1 MKKIYQNKMGV
12 DFLHLEDRLPNVHR
26 IASLFDNIPQPNTTL
41 LVAYFFL
48 RFVSGLFLGAT

>member
-1 MKKIYQNKMGV
+1 MGV
-12 DFLHLEDRLPNVHR
+12 DFLHLEDRLRNVHR
-26 IASLFDNIPQPNTTL
+26 IADLFDNIPQPNTTL